1 MDGHPAIFHPRA
13 RLVAMAGHG
22 ARSFRAGIMIEHR
35 RLSSSPLRGE
45 VAPKAPERAGTGDIA
60 DYTRVLELYFGDMDL
75 RRWNAARFGK
85 PRSPARSGSLRSPPL
100 PEGERSS

>member
-1 MDGHPAIFHPRA
+1 

-45 VAPKAPERAGTGDIA
+45 VAPKAPERAGAGDIA
-60 DYTRVLELYFGDMDL
+60 DYTRVLEAPSFAERKRRSRTRTL
-75 RRWNAARFGK
+75 RRQHFRRPAPPRFARHL
-85 PRSPARSGSLRSPPL
+85 SPKGRGSRDQLVRAD
-100 PEGERSS
+100 